1 VRLADIR
8 MKLVIEQE
16 ERRQAEVDARAAKVG
31 KMMGHMEDTV
41 IKQQKEQERLMNEKL
56 KKQ

>member
-1 VRLADIR
+1 

-41 IKQQKEQERLMNEKL
+41 IKLQKEQERMMNEKL
-56 KKQ
+56 KKQQEDRNR